1 MDVINKCYV
10 KPNSNKQQLT
20 KTTKPNNQILKHH
33 SKRNQE
39 IEKERGQWKPFSI
52 LFGAIACHLWCN
64 THNLLLPA
72 MNGAS
77 V

>member
-20 KTTKPNNQILKHH
+20 KTTKQNNQILKHH

-39 IEKERGQWKPFSI
+39 IEKEGGQ
-52 LFGAIACHLWCN
+52 
-64 THNLLLPA
+64 
-72 MNGAS
+72 
-77 V
+77 